1 MPFFDVKGKTVQR
14 APYFKV
20 TCSCRSNCSL
30 KLPPLQTATHHE
42 PAGYVL
48 RSRFPSGFRLVGGC
62 ETTEFWYFIGGFG
75 EVSRS
80 GTMGEAALK
89 AELPSPRAAQL
100 DLAERDQRPRVAIIG
115 GGVAG
120 CAAANYLQRNNVKC
134 FLFEVRCDVIN
145 VFREPAVAS
154 LSGETWSCCAA
165 ACNSILLIMMRSFL
179 GAA

>member
-1 MPFFDVKGKTVQR
+1 M
-14 APYFKV
+14 
-20 TCSCRSNCSL
+20 
-30 KLPPLQTATHHE
+30 
-42 PAGYVL
+42 
-48 RSRFPSGFRLVGGC
+48 LVGGC

-89 AELPSPRAAQL
+89 AELPSPRAAQS

-134 FLFEVRCDVIN
+134 FLFEVRYSVMCLCAID
-145 VFREPAVAS
+145 ESAVAS
-154 LSGETWSCCAA
+154 CSAEELEVV
-165 ACNSILLIMMRSFL
+165 FL
-179 GAA
+179 

>member
-1 MPFFDVKGKTVQR
+1 V
-14 APYFKV
+14 
-20 TCSCRSNCSL
+20 SCAHAFSQVS
-30 KLPPLQTATHHE
+30 
-42 PAGYVL
+42 V
-48 RSRFPSGFRLVGGC
+48 LVGGC

-89 AELPSPRAAQL
+89 AELPSPRAAQS

-134 FLFEVRCDVIN
+134 FLFEVRCEVIN
-145 VFREPAVAS
+145 AIRESAVAS
-154 LSGETWSCCAA
+154 LSGENWSCYAA
-165 ACNSILLIMMRSFL
+165 ACNSILLIMIRSFL

>member
-1 MPFFDVKGKTVQR
+1 
-14 APYFKV
+14 
-20 TCSCRSNCSL
+20 
-30 KLPPLQTATHHE
+30 
-42 PAGYVL
+42 VL
-48 RSRFPSGFRLVGGC
+48 RISRLGAPAAQIAPSNSLRSKPRRTTSLQGVSCTHAFPQVSVLVGGC

-89 AELPSPRAAQL
+89 AELPSPRAAQS

-134 FLFEVRCDVIN
+134 FLFEVRCHVLITIH
-145 VFREPAVAS
+145 ESAVAS
-154 LSGETWSCCAA
+154 LSVGTWSSCAA
-165 ACNSILLIMMRSFL
+165 ACSSILLIMIRSFL

>member
-1 MPFFDVKGKTVQR
+1 V
-14 APYFKV
+14 
-20 TCSCRSNCSL
+20 
-30 KLPPLQTATHHE
+30 
-42 PAGYVL
+42 
-48 RSRFPSGFRLVGGC
+48 LVGGC

-89 AELPSPRAAQL
+89 AELPSPRAAQS

-134 FLFEVRCDVIN
+134 FLFEVRHGVMCFCCAID
-145 VFREPAVAS
+145 ESAVAS
-154 LSGETWSCCAA
+154 WSAEE
-165 ACNSILLIMMRSFL
+165 LEVVFL
-179 GAA
+179 